1 MENNLLNLLDVVED
15 SFATYSAMTIQ
26 DRAIVDARDCLKPSQ
41 RQCTYAQLLKKV
53 TYKKKFEKSQFSVG
67 AAMQLFYVH
76 GDGAC
81 YDLMARLAKPYNM
94 RYALEDFKGQM
105 GTISTGKAAAARYTE
120 MRLGELGCKLFEGLD
135 EDAIDIWF
143 NNYSDTEQFP
153 SVAPSLGFYNICNGT
168 SGIATS
174 LSSSIPQFNL
184 REVNEAMI
192 KLLWNPDI
200 DFDEIY
206 CPPDFCT
213 AGTILNADKVKEIL
227 RYGGGEAVKGMKY
240 NGQKLGS
247 SVRMRATATF
257 DADEN
262 ALYFTEVPYGVY
274 VSTII
279 EQIVKG
285 INEGHILGIAQNGIK
300 DLSKMESNLKIV
312 LEKGVNPTKMI
323 KSLYKYTDLDSS
335 YSINMVMLD
344 KGTQPKLFSWKEALQ
359 AHLDHEIEVRTRI
372 HGFHIKKINARVN
385 IIDGLLLAIANIDE
399 VVEIIRS
406 SNDKDEAKSKLI
418 ARYDFNELQVDAIL
432 KMTLSKLIHLE
443 IGSFKNEKEKLLVE
457 KENHIEILNNKE
469 LLYKEIED
477 DLRAVALKF
486 GDERKTRLTN
496 FDFAGEEEDAEP
508 IEKKELLIHYTNL
521 GNIYTQESSTLL
533 KARRGTKGTKIKLN
547 DNEVIVKTLNDDN
560 YSSLLVFSS
569 LGKMYQLSIDE
580 LPINAKINVNQIFEF
595 EAGERISAITSLN
608 KKNNIE
614 YFVFITKNGLIKK
627 TRAEEYRQKRGKSL
641 KAINLKDDDEVI
653 NVLFLKN
660 EKVGILTYNGKS
672 VIIDTENIS
681 STGRAS
687 MGVQGIKLD
696 EDNFVIHAEKIDS
709 KAKYLITL
717 SEHGFIKKT
726 PMSEYPISNRA
737 TKGKKLA
744 DVKEQDKIIKFLT
757 CDKDCDII
765 IVVKKKSIKISTSEL
780 RELSRNSIGVKSIS
794 LDEGDYAI
802 DLVRGVD

>member
-76 GDGAC
+76 GDSAC

-184 REVNEAMI
+184 KEVNEAMI

-227 RYGGGEAVKGMKY
+227 RYGGGEAVKGMKF
-240 NGQKLGS
+240 NGKKLGS
-247 SVRMRATATF
+247 SVRMRATATY
-257 DADEN
+257 DSNEN

-285 INEGHILGIAQNGIK
+285 INEGHIIGIAQNGIK
-300 DLSKMESNLKIV
+300 DLSKMEANLKIV
-312 LEKGVNPTKMI
+312 LEKGANPTKMI
-323 KSLYKYTDLDSS
+323 KTLYKITDLDSS
-335 YSINMVMLD
+335 YPINMVMLD

-359 AHLDHEIEVRTRI
+359 AHLNHEIEVRTRI
-372 HGFHIKKINARVN
+372 HNFHVKKIDARIN

-399 VVEIIRS
+399 VVEIIRGS
-406 SNDKDEAKSKLI
+406 DDKDEAKTKLMK
-418 ARYDFNELQVDAIL
+418 RFEFNEPQVEAIL

-443 IGSFKNEKEKLLVE
+443 IGSFRNEKEKLLIE
-457 KENHIEILNNKE
+457 RKSHIEILNSKE
-469 LLYKEIED
+469 LLFKEIEA
-477 DLRAVALKF
+477 DLRNVANKF
-486 GDERKTRLTN
+486 GDARKTRLTN

-508 IEKKELLIHYTNL
+508 IEKKELVIHFTNL
-521 GNIYTQESSTLL
+521 GNIYTQEASSLVKT
-533 KARRGTKGTKIKLN
+533 RRGGKGAKVKMG
-547 DNEVIVKTLNDDN
+547 DNEIIVQTLADDN
-560 YSSLLVFSS
+560 LGSILAFSNKGVMYS
-569 LGKMYQLSIDE
+569 IATDD
-580 LPINAKINVNQIFEF
+580 LPVNAKINVAQLFEF
-595 EAGERISAITSLN
+595 DLGEHITALTSISRRNEID
-608 KKNNIE
+608 
-614 YFVFITKNGLIKK
+614 YFVFVTKNGMVKK
-627 TRAEEYRQKRGKSL
+627 TAASEYDKKRGKAI
-641 KAINLKDDDEVI
+641 KAINLKDDDEVVSI
-653 NVLFLKN
+653 HFIKN
-660 EKVGILTYNGKS
+660 EKIGILTSNGNF
-672 VIIDTENIS
+672 VIIKTEDINAI
-681 STGRAS
+681 GRVS
-687 MGVQGIKLD
+687 MGVKGIKLS
-696 EDNFVIHAEKIDS
+696 EDDFVIDS
-709 KAKYLITL
+709 KIISGNNLITVSAAGL
-717 SEHGFIKKT
+717 IKKASIDDF
-726 PMSEYPISNRA
+726 PDCNRGI
-737 TKGKKLA
+737 KGKKISGTRGN
-744 DVKEQDKIIKFLT
+744 DEIVKFLT
-757 CDKDCDII
+757 LDKDCDII
-765 IVVKKKSIKISTSEL
+765 IISNKGTLKFDTTEL
-780 RELSRNSIGVKSIS
+780 RVLSREATGVTAMKLPEGTKIVDLVKS
-794 LDEGDYAI
+794 
-802 DLVRGVD
+802 